1 MEGGYCKCNS
11 YRALKL
17 QDIATQL
24 FKFCKRKQAN
34 SLTATTDLE
43 NEYSCIGVT
52 KSTQKSCTDL
62 SICWT
67 YIVFTLLWTMS
78 LLVEDM
84 PKHVSVQ
91 VHGDFSLLLPSGLY
105 EIKKM
110 EPRFKI
116 RTIIIFC
123 LFLAMAGIIGFG
135 YFCQD
140 QVCALTKRSMILQPD
155 ILAYNG
161 RAQPS
166 DSNTVWTDEHQP
178 APPLPPS
185 PQHMINEQQE
195 KQMMSPI
202 TSAST
207 LNVKSVQQNVIFANA
222 GLSYEDVLNDD
233 FQFDMDGHDVMVF
246 LHIQKTGGT
255 SFGRHLVRD
264 LDLKRPC
271 ECQRQ
276 RKRCYCFRPHRN
288 ENWLFSRYSTGW
300 KCGLHADWTELT
312 NCVDL
317 ELEKNEGESAKRRYF
332 YITLL
337 REPIARY
344 MSEYRHVKRGATWK
358 GSRHWCLG
366 RQATAE
372 ELPACYK
379 GKDWLDVTLDEFAA
393 CESNLA
399 VNRQTRMLADLALVG
414 CYNKSSMTS
423 QERDR
428 VMLASAKRNLA
439 AMAYFG
445 LTEYQKIS
453 QYIFEETFNLRFAI
467 PFEQHNTTV
476 SALAIHNLSNDQK
489 RRIKELNSLDIQLYT
504 FAKNLLFQR
513 FETLKAKDND
523 FEKRFANL
531 GNIYYKQGVT
541 EFNWDSN
548 IDDTASTDH

>member
-1 MEGGYCKCNS
+1 MPLIQEIINNNNNNNNNNNLVNNNNNNNNS
-11 YRALKL
+11 SSSKEISLINPADSNNKNLNTQNL
-17 QDIATQL
+17 DIQG
-24 FKFCKRKQAN
+24 
-34 SLTATTDLE
+34 
-43 NEYSCIGVT
+43 IGKVINI
-52 KSTQKSCTDL
+52 K
-62 SICWT
+62 
-67 YIVFTLLWTMS
+67 
-78 LLVEDM
+78 DM
-84 PKHVSVQ
+84 HKNVSVQ
-91 VHGDFSLLLPSGLY
+91 VDGDFALLLPRGVY
-105 EIKKM
+105 EIQKM
-110 EPRFKI
+110 EPRSKI
-116 RTIIIFC
+116 RTITAIC
-123 LFLAMAGIIGFG
+123 LFLAIAGIIGFG

-140 QVCALTKRSMILQPD
+140 QVCALSKRSMILQPD
-155 ILAYNG
+155 IPPYN
-161 RAQPS
+161 
-166 DSNTVWTDEHQP
+166 DIP
-178 APPLPPS
+178 APPPGAIGAAS
-185 PQHMINEQQE
+185 AQA
-195 KQMMSPI
+195 
-202 TSAST
+202 AST
-207 LNVKSVQQNVIFANA
+207 GAIMVHHQSHGQHGQQQQQAHFPSALASTKSIQQNNIIIANA
-222 GLSYEDVLNDD
+222 GLSYDDVLNDD

-312 NCVDL
+312 SCVDQ
-317 ELEKNEGESAKRRYF
+317 ELDKNEGESAKRRYF
-332 YITLL
+332 YISLI

-366 RQATAE
+366 KQATQR
-372 ELPACYK
+372 ELPPCYK
-379 GKDWLDVTLDEFAA
+379 GKDWLDVTIDEFAG

-399 VNRQTRMLADLALVG
+399 ANRQTRMLADLALVG
-414 CYNKSSMTS
+414 CYNKSAMPSH
-423 QERDR
+423 ERER

-467 PFEQHNTTV
+467 PFEQHNTTLSV
-476 SALAIHNLSNDQK
+476 SAIHNLRPDQ
-489 RRIKELNSLDIQLYT
+489 RRKIEELNSLDLELYA
-504 FAKNLLFQR
+504 FAKNLLFER
-513 FETLKAKDND
+513 FEHLKAKDND
-523 FEKRFANL
+523 FAKRFANL

-548 IDDTASTDH
+548 IDETVSTEH

>member
-1 MEGGYCKCNS
+1 MPLVKE
-11 YRALKL
+11 KL
-17 QDIATQL
+17 ETKEIIKDM
-24 FKFCKRKQAN
+24 RKN
-34 SLTATTDLE
+34 
-43 NEYSCIGVT
+43 
-52 KSTQKSCTDL
+52 
-62 SICWT
+62 
-67 YIVFTLLWTMS
+67 
-78 LLVEDM
+78 
-84 PKHVSVQ
+84 VSVQ
-91 VHGDFSLLLPSGLY
+91 VDSDFALLLPSGVY

-110 EPRFKI
+110 EPRSKI
-116 RTIIIFC
+116 RTIIVFC
-123 LFLAMAGIIGFG
+123 LFLAIAGIIGFG

-140 QVCALTKRSMILQPD
+140 QPSNLSPGAIGAASAQAVATGALIVHQQQQQQP
-155 ILAYNG
+155 L
-161 RAQPS
+161 
-166 DSNTVWTDEHQP
+166 
-178 APPLPPS
+178 L
-185 PQHMINEQQE
+185 M
-195 KQMMSPI
+195 
-202 TSAST
+202 AST
-207 LNVKSVQQNVIFANA
+207 KTIQQNNIIIANA
-222 GLSYEDVLNDD
+222 GLSYDDVLNDD

-312 NCVDL
+312 SCVDQ
-317 ELEKNEGESAKRRYF
+317 ELDKNEGESAKRRYF

-366 RQATAE
+366 RQATTQ
-372 ELPACYK
+372 ELPPCYK
-379 GKDWLDVTLDEFAA
+379 GKDWLDVTIDEFAG

-399 VNRQTRMLADLALVG
+399 ANRQTRMLADLALVG
-414 CYNKSSMTS
+414 CYNKSAMPAH
-423 QERDR
+423 ERDR

-467 PFEQHNTTV
+467 PFEQHNTTLSV
-476 SALAIHNLSNDQK
+476 SAIHNLRPDQ
-489 RRIKELNSLDIQLYT
+489 RRHIEELNSLDIELYA
-504 FAKNLLFQR
+504 FAKNLLFER
-513 FETLKAKDND
+513 FEHLKAKDND

-548 IDDTASTDH
+548 IDETVSTEH